1 MPLYLHE
8 NIEPAGELGIW
19 QIQES
24 EQWFLE
30 QVDLFPEEKEQLSQI
45 FGRRRVEWLAVRYL
59 VHLMSGRAHR
69 GAFIKDQY
77 GKPHLT
83 DSPFAISI
91 SHGQDMAAA
100 IAAPFSVG
108 IDIQYIVPKIERIAY
123 KFMRPVEM
131 DSLSQ
136 NERIAHLHVY
146 WGAKE
151 ALYKAFGR
159 KALDFCT
166 HILVQPFAL
175 DWEIGKA
182 YARVAKDDFQQDY
195 IIFYRLLPSGH
206 VLVTG
211 QASDQR
217 ENFSDL

>member
-8 NIEPAGELGIW
+8 KILPAAEIGIW

-30 QVDLFPEEKEQLSQI
+30 QVDLFPEEMLQLEQI
-45 FGRRRVEWLAVRYL
+45 HGRRRVEWLAARYL
-59 VHLMSGRAHR
+59 VHLMSGRPQRA
-69 GAFIKDQY
+69 AFLKDQY
-77 GKPHLT
+77 GKPYLAH
-83 DSPFAISI
+83 SPYTISI

-100 IAAPFSVG
+100 IAAPFAVG

-123 KFMRPVEM
+123 KFMRSVEM

-136 NERIAHLHVY
+136 EERIAHLHVY

-151 ALYKAFGR
+151 ALYKAYGR

-166 HILVQPFAL
+166 HLLVQPFELNWEKGETQAL
-175 DWEIGKA
+175 I
-182 YARVAKDDFQQDY
+182 AKDQWQQEY
-195 IIFYRLLPSGH
+195 TIHYRLLPTGH
-206 VLVTG
+206 VLVTALANEC
-211 QASDQR
+211 QD
-217 ENFSDL
+217 NFTDF